1 MEIHL
6 PKTGKTSFGPN
17 AELNF
22 AVQLRGSHRD
32 PFFRNQYRETVDAI
46 TEIYQLQ
53 EFDLLF
59 LPGGGT
65 LGVEAVISSTR
76 SPVCLVGCDGVFKS
90 RWMEMASLYNQQKSG
105 ETLEMSC
112 HLETS
117 VSHAQDLRTPLLDVV
132 SSFPYYSIPDT
143 CDVFALAS
151 NKQLNALAGLTI
163 VGVRKSKA
171 GKYFKPAE
179 LSYLSLSRYFESASN
194 DELPSTVGTYLFDS
208 LLQGAQNFNLGEHR
222 ARIDFICEEFVGV
235 FGADMFV
242 GDTCGPVLTI
252 KSEAISRDLAGR
264 WTLYEKTAPVPSFQ
278 IFTYSSPKDNY
289 LRFLNEVRQEKN
301 VHEN

>member
-46 TEIYQLQ
+46 TETYQLQ

-90 RWMEMASLYNQQKSG
+90 RWMEMASQYNQQKSG

-151 NKQLNALAGLTI
+151 NKQLNALAGLAI